1 MKDCY
6 AIRIIYTG
14 HLFQPIKRPYYA
26 SNWRSNDFSF
36 SLILS
41 TTPPAQK
48 RLKLA
53 LKSILQK
60 LAFREINSPHDF
72 KFSKKSLGKVCLF
85 PLYTNLE
92 SLIFPI
98 APGFSAIF
106 DSHFVYKAAFF
117 VYKKYFFKMQA
128 PPAFVHDL
136 DSFLNTSLYPAFLI
150 AMILV
155 LRFYICP
162 FPFLHTKKP
171 LCSLFFYTGGL
182 WVYCSLLLA
191 QFILYCRTFF

>member
-136 DSFLNTSLYPAFLI
+136 DSFLNTSLYPASFSFTPFRAFSPFFLCDLWDTLLPLSMDAKI
-150 AMILV
+150 TAGKLV
-155 LRFYICP
+155 PGSEFI
-162 FPFLHTKKP
+162 
-171 LCSLFFYTGGL
+171 SLF
-182 WVYCSLLLA
+182 
-191 QFILYCRTFF
+191 

>member
-1 MKDCY
+1 MKDGCE
-6 AIRIIYTG
+6 IRIIYTG
-14 HLFQPIKRPYYA
+14 RLFQPIKRPYYA
-26 SNWRSNDFSF
+26 SNWRLNDFFF
-36 SLILS
+36 SLILL
-41 TTPPAQK
+41 TPSAQK

-106 DSHFVYKAAFF
+106 DSHFVYKAALF

-136 DSFLNTSLYPAFLI
+136 DSFLNTSLYPASFSFTSFRAFSPFFFCDLWDTLLPLSMDAKI
-150 AMILV
+150 KAGKLV
-155 LRFYICP
+155 P
-162 FPFLHTKKP
+162 GDG
-171 LCSLFFYTGGL
+171 S
-182 WVYCSLLLA
+182 
-191 QFILYCRTFF
+191 FILLF